1 MKLLKNISLKKRL
14 LICFLLVAILGSIP
28 GIVTTLCLRS
38 NNEQYDYAL
47 INYGFSQGDIGKAML
62 MVSRARRC
70 SRDIIGM
77 TDATAI
83 QNAVNDLDTTLAN
96 YDTYSTAVQKTLVSE
111 EEIAAYNQITEDFAA
126 FKNKLTQV
134 NAMGNT
140 TDAAMCARAQALA
153 VAELDPL
160 YDTLYS
166 EWGKLM
172 DQNVNTGNNLSAS
185 LNRIGMISSAI
196 SIALIVLAIVLSIIL
211 GIVVSSSIAN
221 PITDVSNRL
230 KLLSEG
236 DLDTPVP
243 EADSQDEVGTLL
255 RSTATATDVL
265 NRVISD
271 IEYQLSSMSTGDLT
285 VKSRDPEAYVGKL
298 AQVRSSI
305 SSLNKSVSDAM
316 AQIDVASE
324 QVNAGSDQVSSSAQ
338 ALAQGATQQASSVE
352 ELAATINDIS
362 TRIQATAEHAKTAE
376 QSNVNANN
384 EIQNCSQQMD
394 NLVKSMNLISAKSD
408 EISKVIK
415 TIDDIAFQTNIL
427 ALNAAV
433 EAARAGTAGKGF
445 AVVADEVRNL
455 ATKSQ
460 EAAENTTTLIEDT
473 IQAVTE
479 GAKLTDN
486 TEQSLAKVVQ
496 ISQAVLNAVTNIA
509 GATDEQAL
517 AVAQI
522 TQGIDQISSV
532 VQTNS
537 ATAEESAA
545 ASEEL
550 SGQANMLKELVSR
563 FKVRENNGTR
573 PVTPAASDFA
583 SSSFTDRGHYSADK
597 Y

>member
-1 MKLLKNISLKKRL
+1 MKLLKNISLRKRL
-14 LICFLLVAILGSIP
+14 LICFLLIAILGSIP
-28 GIVTTLCLRS
+28 GIVTTLCLQS

-77 TDATAI
+77 TDAAAI
-83 QNAVNDLDTTLAN
+83 QNAVNDLDQTLAN
-96 YDTYSTAVQKTLVSE
+96 YDTYSTAVQKTLTSE

-140 TDAAMCARAQALA
+140 TDAAMSARAQVLA

-160 YDTLYS
+160 YDTLYN
-166 EWGKLM
+166 EWSNLM
-172 DQNVNTGNNLSAS
+172 NQNVNTGNDLSDS
-185 LNRIGMISSAI
+185 LNRIGMISSTI
-196 SIALIVLAIVLSIIL
+196 SIVLIVLAIALSIVL
-211 GIVVSSSIAN
+211 GVLVSGSIAN
-221 PITDVSNRL
+221 PITDASDRL

-243 EADSQDEVGTLL
+243 ESDSQDETGTLL
-255 RSTATATDVL
+255 RSTATATKVL

-271 IEYQLSSMSTGDLT
+271 IEYQLSSMSAGDLT

-298 AQVRSSI
+298 SQIRSSI
-305 SSLNKSVSDAM
+305 SALNRSVSDAM
-316 AQIDVASE
+316 SQIDVASD

-338 ALAQGATQQASSVE
+338 ALAQGATEQASSVE

-376 QSNVNANN
+376 QSNIHANN
-384 EIQNCSQQMD
+384 EIKNCSEQMEH
-394 NLVKSMNLISAKSD
+394 LVKSMNLISAKSD
-408 EISKVIK
+408 EVSKVIE
-415 TIDDIAFQTNIL
+415 TIDGIAFQTNIL

-460 EAAENTTTLIEDT
+460 QAAASTTTLIEET
-473 IQAVTE
+473 IKAVADGT
-479 GAKLTDN
+479 KLTNN
-486 TEQSLAKVVQ
+486 TEQSLAKVVEN
-496 ISQAVLNAVTNIA
+496 SQAVLTAVANIA
-509 GATDEQAL
+509 NATDEQAS
-517 AVAQI
+517 AVAQV

-550 SGQANMLKELVSR
+550 SGQANLLKELVAR
-563 FKVRENNGTR
+563 FKLRENNGTR
-573 PVTPAASDFA
+573 YVAPTASD
-583 SSSFTDRGHYSADK
+583 SSSMSFADMGHYSADK